1 LTPQQKPLVAPHI
14 AAVKPYVP
22 GKPVEELERELGIH
36 GAVKLASNEN
46 PLGPSPKVQ
55 AAVARASAEIHRYPD
70 AHAHAL
76 RTRLAAFHDVRPD
89 ELAFGCGSNELIDLV
104 VRTLADTSDHAVIGA
119 PSFVC
124 YGMSLR
130 VANVPMTEVPLRDA
144 LYWDLEAMLAAVT
157 PKTKLVFLDNPN
169 NPTSTHIAR
178 AQLEAFLRALPR
190 SVVPVVDEAYFEFAD
205 AADYVSALELRHLH
219 PHLVVLRTFS
229 KAHGLAAL
237 RVGYAVTSAEIVGYL
252 DRVRA
257 PFNVGSLAQAAAL
270 ASLDDAEHMAR
281 YVALNRSERTRVS
294 TALTALGLVVAPS
307 QANFVCV
314 GLGQPAQR
322 VYDKLLRQ
330 GVIVRPFGA
339 PLDRH
344 LRISIGLPAE
354 NDRLLA
360 ALPQALAG
368 GS

>member
-1 LTPQQKPLVAPHI
+1 MKPLVASHI

-46 PLGPSPKVQ
+46 PLGPSPKAL
-55 AAVARASAEIHRYPD
+55 AAAARASAELHRYPD

-76 RTRLAAFHDVRPD
+76 RVRLAALHGVGQG
-89 ELAFGCGSNELIDLV
+89 ELAFGCGSNELIDLL
-104 VRTLADTSDHAVIGA
+104 VRTLADPSDHAVIGA

-130 VANVPMTEVPLRDA
+130 IANVPMTEVPLREG
-144 LYWDLEAMLAAVT
+144 LYWDLDAMHAALR
-157 PKTKLVFLDNPN
+157 PNTKLVFIDNPN
-169 NPTSTHIAR
+169 NPTSTHVSKGR
-178 AQLEAFLRALPR
+178 LEAFLRALPR

-205 AADYVSALELRHLH
+205 ATDYASALGMRHLH
-219 PHLVVLRTFS
+219 EHLVVLRTFS

-237 RVGYAVTSAEIVGYL
+237 RAGYAVANAEIVGYL

-270 ASLDDAEHMAR
+270 ASLDDPEHMAR
-281 YVALNRSERTRVS
+281 YVTLNRSERTRVS
-294 TALTALGLVVAPS
+294 AALTAVGLSVAPS
-307 QANFVCV
+307 QANFLCV
-314 GLGQPAQR
+314 GLGRPAAP
-322 VYDKLLRQ
+322 VYQKLLRQ
-330 GVIVRPFGA
+330 GVIVRPFGT

-360 ALPQALAG
+360 VLPQALA
-368 GS
+368 

>member
-1 LTPQQKPLVAPHI
+1 MKPLVAPHI

-46 PLGPSPKVQ
+46 PLGPSPKVLQ
-55 AAVARASAEIHRYPD
+55 AVARASAELHRYPD

-76 RTRLAAFHDVRPD
+76 RMRLAAQHGVSPG
-89 ELAFGCGSNELIDLV
+89 ELAFGCGSNELIDLL
-104 VRTLADTSDHAVIGA
+104 VRTLADPSDHAVIGA

-130 VANVPMTEVPLRDA
+130 IANVPMTEVPLRDA
-144 LYWDLEAMLAAVT
+144 LYWDLPAMHAALR
-157 PKTKLVFLDNPN
+157 PNTKLVFLDNPN
-169 NPTSTHIAR
+169 NPTSTHIAK
-178 AQLEAFLRALPR
+178 AELADFLRALPR

-205 AADYVSALELRHLH
+205 APDFASALRMRHLH
-219 PHLVVLRTFS
+219 ERLVVLRTFS

-237 RVGYAVTSAEIVGYL
+237 RVGYAVASQEIVSYL

-270 ASLDDAEHMAR
+270 ASLDDAAYVAR
-281 YVALNRSERTRVS
+281 YVELNRSERGRVS
-294 TALTALGLVVAPS
+294 AALQGMGLSVAPS

-314 GLGQPAQR
+314 GLGQPSFA

-360 ALPQALAG
+360 ALPHALAKT
-368 GS
+368 